1 MFLKIPLF
9 LYYDLHVVLE
19 DYLQKTKKE
28 YKTKLKK
35 QAIHDIFIKSNSMK
49 LVFYMTWLMGILNI

>member
-35 QAIHDIFIKSNSMK
+35 QAIHDIFINR
-49 LVFYMTWLMGILNI
+49 TQ